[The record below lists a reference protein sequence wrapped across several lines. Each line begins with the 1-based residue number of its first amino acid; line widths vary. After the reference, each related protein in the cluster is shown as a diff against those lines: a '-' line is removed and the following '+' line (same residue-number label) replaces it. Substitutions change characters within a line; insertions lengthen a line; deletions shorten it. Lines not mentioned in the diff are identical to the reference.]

1 MTAPT
6 GWASVR
12 RQLIDQS
19 LTDELDSVIGDRWRC
34 KWSVINVA
42 IA

>member
-19 LTDELDSVIGDRWRC
+19 LTDEPDSVIGGGV
-34 KWSVINVA
+34 SGLLFNVA